1 MLLTGGGRYDRLSGA
16 AARRCDPCTRCPR
29 HAAFGVTGLEHHLL
43 AALPHL
49 SDRVRGVVHALVLS
63 GGTITGATK
72 VARSTGVSSRFAL
85 GRMMRRA
92 GLPALHELAAWVRL
106 FGWVTRA
113 EQGTGSLFAIATHSG
128 KSPAVCY
135 ATVKRIT
142 GLTWLESRSL
152 GSRGILRLLL
162 HRCEVLHSVRTSD
175 RGKGCSTAERPA
187 AASPARYSTSRT
199 FARSPVS
206 G

>member
-1 MLLTGGGRYDRLSGA
+1 I
-16 AARRCDPCTRCPR
+16 PCTRCAR
-29 HAAFGVTGLEHHLL
+29 HAALGVAGRARPLL

-49 SDRVRGVVHALVLS
+49 SGPVRTIVRALVLS
-63 GGTITGATK
+63 GGTMSCATT
-72 VARSTGVSSRFAL
+72 VARSTGLSSRFVL

-106 FGWVTRA
+106 FVWVTRA
-113 EQGTGSLFAIATHSG
+113 EQGAESLFAIATHSG

-135 ATVKRIT
+135 RTVKRLT

-162 HRCEVLHSVRTSD
+162 HRCEVLHNKRPPSVYIHPP
-175 RGKGCSTAERPA
+175 CSTSEWSA
-187 AASPARYSTSRT
+187 
-199 FARSPVS
+199 
-206 G
+206 